1 MVRKL
6 ASLRDQDWQYTF
18 WRHPHPFNKEDV
30 EVYRTV
36 ISYKETAVKE
46 LQDTSCWGSGGAPS
60 FISPPRLRD
69 RGGWLRVF

>member
-6 ASLRDQDWQYTF
+6 ASLRDQDWQDTF
-18 WRHPHPFNKEDV
+18 WRNPHLFNKEDM

-36 ISYKETAVKE
+36 ISCNETAVKE

-60 FISPPRLRD
+60 FRCPPRLGEI
-69 RGGWLRVF
+69 GG